1 MKIRNSFR
9 IPASVDEAWKVLNDV
24 PRVARCAPGAQLL
37 EERPD
42 GSYVGT
48 VAVRLGPVALSFKGV
63 FAYKEKDEAAKRVL
77 ADASGTEAKARGTA
91 KAEVVFQLSPDGDG
105 TKVDVE
111 SDVTLAGSIAQYGRG
126 AALIQSTAQV
136 IIDQFAKNLA
146 VELGGTPTP
155 APIAMPVAAPVAAP
169 IETAAPA
176 MDTAAPSP
184 APAPVVAS
192 AEIAELKQMIA
203 TLSQQL
209 QRIEAKLTPVADV
222 TPISGFAV
230 ARQVIANWFA
240 GSK

>member
-9 IPASVDEAWKVLNDV
+9 IPAGIDEAWEVLNDI

-63 FAYKEKDEAAKRVL
+63 FAYKEKDLAARRVL
-77 ADASGTEAKARGTA
+77 AEASGSETKARGTA
-91 KAEVVFQLSPDGDG
+91 RADVVFQLTADGDG
-105 TKVDVE
+105 TRVDVD

-146 VELGGTPTP
+146 IELSGAP
-155 APIAMPVAAPVAAP
+155 APAATLTPPPTVPAAAH
-169 IETAAPA
+169 EAAAAAPA
-176 MDTAAPSP
+176 ATATTSG
-184 APAPVVAS
+184 
-192 AEIAELKQMIA
+192 EIAELKQMIA
-203 TLSQQL
+203 ALAQQL
-209 QRIEAKLTPVADV
+209 ARIEAKLNPVQ
-222 TPISGFAV
+222 PISGFAV
-230 ARQVIANWFA
+230 ARQVIANWFT
-240 GSK
+240 GGKS

>member
-9 IPASVDEAWKVLNDV
+9 IPAGIDEAWEVLNDV

-63 FAYKEKDEAAKRVL
+63 FAYKEKDLAARRVL
-77 ADASGTEAKARGTA
+77 AEASGSETKARGTA
-91 KAEVVFQLSPDGDG
+91 RADVVFQLTADGDG
-105 TKVDVE
+105 TRVEVD

-146 VELGGTPTP
+146 IELSGAP
-155 APIAMPVAAPVAAP
+155 APL
-169 IETAAPA
+169 AAPA
-176 MDTAAPSP
+176 PATPPAAPAAAVEAAAAVP
-184 APAPVVAS
+184 AAAPPS
-192 AEIAELKQMIA
+192 EIAELKQMLA
-203 TLSQQL
+203 ALAQQL
-209 QRIEAKLTPVADV
+209 ARIEAKLNPVQ
-222 TPISGFAV
+222 PISGFAV
-230 ARQVIANWFA
+230 ARQVIANWFT
-240 GSK
+240 GGKS